1 MTLLRASSLIACL
14 SVATAFAQTPAP
26 AADQPIAKPNCTKPG
41 DFPGALGSE
50 RQRQSWQKEFLA
62 YQDCMKKFI
71 ADQKALV
78 DPHLRAY
85 NAAIDDFNAT
95 VKVYNEQIEQAKGAV
110 TKSQ

>member
-1 MTLLRASSLIACL
+1 
-14 SVATAFAQTPAP
+14 
-26 AADQPIAKPNCTKPG
+26 
-41 DFPGALGSE
+41 
-50 RQRQSWQKEFLA
+50 
-62 YQDCMKKFI
+62 MKKFI

-78 DPHLRAY
+78 DPHLKAY